1 MMKIELSSS
10 SIKFLN
16 KLDNKSKAI
25 IKEKINFLRLQV
37 ADLGIIP
44 YKSMD
49 IKSLKG
55 DWKPYLRLRIGKI
68 RIIFLI
74 DIENNILKIY
84 DIDNRGD
91 IYK

>member
-1 MMKIELSSS
+1 
-10 SIKFLN
+10 
-16 KLDNKSKAI
+16 
-25 IKEKINFLRLQV
+25 
-37 ADLGIIP
+37 
-44 YKSMD
+44 MD